1 MSRLADPP
9 DIRLKRAYEPTSPED
24 GARVLVD
31 RLWPRGVTKAKA
43 AIEHWFR
50 DLAPSTKLREWFG
63 HDVSRWDEFQRR
75 YAAELSGHV
84 DQLDELC
91 ALARRGPVTLIYAA
105 RGEEHND
112 AIVLKQAI
120 LKRWN
125 GEPICRDR
133 EVRSG
138 SHHL

>member
-1 MSRLADPP
+1 MTRLADQP
-9 DIRLKRAYEPTSPED
+9 DIRLKRAYEPTSAND

-50 DLAPSTKLREWFG
+50 EIAPSAELRKWFG
-63 HDVSRWDEFQRR
+63 HDVTRWDEFQRR
-75 YAAELSGHV
+75 YAAELNGHV
-84 DQLDELC
+84 DLLDELC

-105 RGEEHND
+105 RDEEHNG

-125 GEPICRDR
+125 GAGLS
-133 EVRSG
+133 RSRG
-138 SHHL
+138 SK